1 MSRLSS
7 VSFAARL
14 AVLILALAV
23 IISPVFAQGSTGK
36 IDITVVDPDHSVV
49 KGAHLELVDLATNDV
64 RRAETLDVGTYSFI
78 NLPIGNYKLTIT
90 KEGFTTKVFTPVVV
104 DATKTTDLKISLALG
119 AVVQVVQV
127 EALASAMETTSS
139 AITSTIN
146 TTQIENL
153 PLGNRSLNSFAQLS
167 PGYTGTW
174 NGLPVVDEGNNIDG
188 VFGSPE
194 RMKFSGNAAPAV
206 QPRLEA
212 IEEMTIQTDQ
222 LNLNQGGGQ
231 SSMQINFITRRGTN
245 QFHGRLY
252 EDFRN
257 SDLNANTWSNDA
269 LGVKK
274 PHYELNDFGASVG
287 GPILHDKLFFFG
299 SYAQSVQPG
308 QVTRSASILSAG
320 AQAGNFAYTASSAPT
335 AAQLAAAPWLTCAGT
350 ACTANL
356 LQMAAANGL
365 PNTINGITASE
376 LTKINTGV
384 SGGTVATTTDPN
396 LNSVSWNT
404 PQTFTIYYPA
414 VRVDYNVSKKLR
426 INVAWNNTRTAE
438 TGYSTAFFPGSNFS
452 NTAADAAFNNY
463 TSALGIDYTFGPHLI
478 NQFRGGFLYNVNRF
492 SYDATKSLYSNA
504 PSINWNYGTSGLGGF
519 TTPVTSYYPS
529 FNFTDTLNYQHGGH
543 NFSFGGSWWRE
554 QDHYWNPPEGYD
566 TIGLSLSSTDPAVNA
581 FTTGATG
588 TLVNASSTNQGNA
601 ENLYAELVGRIG
613 SFSNGS
619 PQQFAFN
626 PKTSQYNNT
635 PGTIG
640 AYNLDEL
647 QSAWGLFFEDSWR
660 VRPSLTVNY
669 GLRWDFTGDDHDLGL
684 AYHNSD
690 PSSVFGPTSQSQL
703 FTPGALNGNNNPML
717 VARPHVYNSWN
728 VAPQPAVGIAWNPN
742 FQEGIV
748 GKVFGANQTVF
759 RAGFSLRDYTEP
771 AQFFWDNASDQG
783 AFFYQTFSLT
793 PSSSTGP
800 GFYTP
805 GALSLPNTL
814 PTTPVPSFAPFTYSL
829 TPATFQ
835 SSAAVSQFTF
845 IPGAPG
851 VAGINPN
858 IHQPYVQAWNIGIQR
873 SLGASRAIEIRYN
886 GNHAVRQW
894 LNMNINEVNTQ
905 NGFLTEFAQA
915 QNNLAINK
923 AHGTGAQVNSFANY
937 GFPGQVNLPIM
948 SAAFAGEATSTC
960 AGASKDFCNG
970 TYINDLNGGGAG
982 TLAQSL
988 SGANGNGSYFCNMVG
1003 AANFGPCVTNLGST
1017 AAGAGYPINFWQANP
1032 YATGNGNNADYY
1044 INDNGSSNY
1053 QALQVD
1059 FRQRNWRGLTFDANY
1074 TWSKTLGI
1082 STSGNYFGSQ
1092 TNAYTIRNMRL
1103 SYLPTAFD
1111 IRQVVHM
1118 NGTFDLPFG
1127 RGKQFLNR
1135 SGFVDRVVGGWNVG
1149 TVLTYQTGTP
1159 FQLSGTGSGGFRTYN
1174 NVADSGI
1181 NLNGVSV
1188 QQLQAAVGVYRVTA
1202 AQNGGNPVN
1211 FVDLINPQY
1220 LVAAKGGGANS
1231 SFLTPNTTAGVIG
1244 ATPILYGPHQFA
1256 DNIALTKNVAITERV
1271 HFTFQSEFIN
1281 AFNHPTFGL
1290 PNASIRSTS
1299 FGIGGI
1305 GGIASPRVIEF
1316 RANLT
1321 F

>member
-1 MSRLSS
+1 
-7 VSFAARL
+7 
-14 AVLILALAV
+14 LAV
-23 IISPVFAQGSTGK
+23 IVSPAFAQGSTGK
-36 IDITVVDPDHSVV
+36 VDITVVDPDHRVV
-49 KGAHLELVDLATNDV
+49 KGAHLELLDLATNDV
-64 RRAETLDVGTYSFI
+64 RRADTQDAGTYSFV
-78 NLPIGNYKLTIT
+78 NLSIGNYKLTIT
-90 KEGFTTKVFTPVVV
+90 KDGFITKVFTPVVV
-104 DATKTTDLKISLALG
+104 DATKTTDVQVSLALG
-119 AVVQVVQV
+119 AMVQVVQV
-127 EALASAMETTSS
+127 EALASAIETTSS

-146 TTQIENL
+146 TTQIEDL
-153 PLGNRSLNSFAQLS
+153 PLGNRSLTSFAQLS

-194 RMKFSGNAAPAV
+194 RMKFGGNAAPAV

-231 SSMQINFITRRGTN
+231 SSMQINYVTRRGTN
-245 QFHGRLY
+245 KFHGRLY

-269 LGVKK
+269 LGIRK
-274 PHYELNDFGASVG
+274 PHYELNDFGVSVG

-299 SYAQSVQPG
+299 SFAQSIQPG
-308 QVTRSASILSAG
+308 QVTRSASILTPA
-320 AQAGNFAYTASSAPT
+320 AQAGNFSYLGTDNTTHTVNVLSM
-335 AAQLAAAPWLTCAGT
+335 AGT
-350 ACTANL
+350 A
-356 LQMAAANGL
+356 GL
-365 PNTINGITASE
+365 PNAINGITATE
-376 LTKINTGV
+376 LTKINGGLT
-384 SGGTVATTTDPN
+384 GGTIASTTDPN
-396 LNSVSWNT
+396 LNTVNWNT

-426 INVAWNNTRTAE
+426 VSVAWNNTRTTE
-438 TGYSTAFFPGSNFS
+438 VGYNTAFFPGANFN
-452 NTAADAAFNNY
+452 NTAAGAFFNNY
-463 TSALGIDYTFGPHLI
+463 TAALGVDYTINSHLI
-478 NQFRGGFLYNVNRF
+478 NQFHGGFLYNVSKFANN
-492 SYDATKSLYSNA
+492 ATASLYSNE
-504 PSINWNYGTSGLGGF
+504 PSIAWNYGTSGLNNYP
-519 TTPVTSYYPS
+519 TPVTSYYPN

-566 TIGLSLSSTDPAVNA
+566 VLGLSLSSTDPAVNA
-581 FTTGATG
+581 FTIPSGGSAG
-588 TLVNASSTNQGNA
+588 TLPFGSSTNQANA

-613 SFSNGS
+613 SFATATPS
-619 PQQFAFN
+619 QYAYL
-626 PKTSQYNNT
+626 PKTGQYSN
-635 PGTIG
+635 TIG

-660 VRPSLTVNY
+660 VRPSLTINY
-669 GLRWDFTGDDHDLGL
+669 GLRWDFTGDNHDLGL
-684 AYHNSD
+684 AYHNAD
-690 PSSVFGPTSQSQL
+690 PSSVFGPTSQNQL

-728 VAPQPAVGIAWNPN
+728 VAPQPALGIAWNPN
-742 FQEGIV
+742 FQEGLLA
-748 GKVFGANQTVF
+748 KVFGADQTVF

-771 AQFFWDNASDQG
+771 TQFFWDNASDQG
-783 AFFYQTFSLT
+783 AFFYQTFSLV
-793 PSSSTGP
+793 PSSSTGA

-805 GALSLPNTL
+805 GSLSLPGTM
-814 PTTPVPSFAPFTYSL
+814 PTTPVPAFPPFTYSL

-835 SSAAVSQFTF
+835 STAAVSQFTF
-845 IPGAPG
+845 ISGAPG

-858 IHQPYVQAWNIGIQR
+858 IHQPYVQAWNVGIQR

-886 GNHAVRQW
+886 GNHAVHQW

-948 SAAFAGEATSTC
+948 SAAFTGESTSSC
-960 AGASKDFCNG
+960 AGAPRDFCNG

-982 TLAQSL
+982 NLAQSL

-1003 AANFGPCVTNLGST
+1003 AANFTPCSANLGST
-1017 AAGAGYPINFWQANP
+1017 APGAGYPINFWQANP

-1059 FRQRNWRGLTFDANY
+1059 FRQRNWRGMTFDANY
-1074 TWSKTLGI
+1074 TWSHTLGI

-1111 IRQVVHM
+1111 IRQVVHI
-1118 NGTFDLPFG
+1118 NGTWDLPFG
-1127 RGKQFLNR
+1127 QDKRFLNR
-1135 SGFVDRVVGGWNVG
+1135 HGFVDRVVGGWNAG

-1174 NVADSGI
+1174 NIADSGI
-1181 NLNGVSV
+1181 NLNGVTV
-1188 QQLQAAVGVYRVTA
+1188 AQLQAAVGVYRVTA

-1220 LVAAKGGGANS
+1220 LVAPKGGGANAG
-1231 SFLTPNTTAGVIG
+1231 FITPNLTAGVIG

-1256 DNIALTKNVAITERV
+1256 DNIALTKSVLITERV
-1271 HFTFQSEFIN
+1271 HFTFQGEFIN

-1290 PNASIRSTS
+1290 PTASIRSPS

>member
-14 AVLILALAV
+14 TVFILALAV
-23 IISPVFAQGSTGK
+23 IVSPVFAQGSTGK
-36 IDITVVDPDHSVV
+36 IDVTVVDPDHKIV
-49 KGAHLELVDLATNDV
+49 KTAHLELVDLATNDV
-64 RRAETLDVGTYSFI
+64 RRADTLDAGTYSFV
-78 NLPIGNYKLTIT
+78 NLPIGNYKLTVT
-90 KEGFTTKVFTPVVV
+90 KDGFTTKVFSPVVV
-104 DATKTTDLKISLALG
+104 DATKTTDLQVSLAVG

-127 EALASAMETTSS
+127 DALASAMETTSS

-146 TTQIENL
+146 TTQIEDL
-153 PLGNRSLNSFAQLS
+153 PLGNRSLTSFATLS
-167 PGYTGTW
+167 PGFNGTW
-174 NGLPVVDEGNNIDG
+174 NGLPVIDQGNNIDG

-194 RMKFSGNAAPAV
+194 RMKFSGNSSPAV

-231 SSMQINFITRRGTN
+231 SSMQINYVTRRGTN
-245 QFHGRLY
+245 KFHGRLY

-269 LGVKK
+269 LGIIK

-299 SYAQSVQPG
+299 SFAQSIQPG
-308 QVTRSASILSAG
+308 QVTRSANVLTPA
-320 AQAGNFAYTASSAPT
+320 AQAGNFSYVGTDGT
-335 AAQLAAAPWLTCAGT
+335 LRTVNVLGLAGT
-350 ACTANL
+350 A
-356 LQMAAANGL
+356 GL
-365 PNTINGITASE
+365 PNTINGITSSE

-384 SGGTVATTTDPN
+384 TGGAIATTSDPN
-396 LNSVSWNT
+396 IDTVNWNT

-426 INVAWNNTRTAE
+426 VSVAWNNTRTAE
-438 TGYSTAFFPGSNFS
+438 TGYFTALFPGSNFS
-452 NTAADAAFNNY
+452 NTSADAAFNNY
-463 TSALGIDYTFGPHLI
+463 TAALGIDYTFNAHLI
-478 NQFRGGFLYNVNRF
+478 NQFHGGFLYNVNRF
-492 SYDATKSLYSNA
+492 SNNADDALYSNA

-519 TTPVTSYYPS
+519 TTPVTSYYPN
-529 FNFTDTLNYQHGGH
+529 FNFTDTMNYQHGAH

-581 FTTGATG
+581 FTIGSGG
-588 TLVNASSTNQGNA
+588 TIPLGSSTNQANA
-601 ENLYAELVGRIG
+601 ENLYAELVGRVG

-619 PQQFAFN
+619 PQQYAFN
-626 PKTSQYNNT
+626 PKTGAYNNT

-647 QSAWGLFFEDSWR
+647 QGAWGLFFEDSWR
-660 VRPSLTVNY
+660 VRPTLTVNY

-684 AYHNSD
+684 AYHNAD
-690 PSSVFGPTSQSQL
+690 PASVFGPTSVNNL
-703 FTPGALNGNNNPML
+703 FIPGALGGDNNPLL

-728 VAPQPAVGIAWNPN
+728 VAPQPALGIAWNPN
-742 FQEGIV
+742 FQEGFLA
-748 GKVFGANQTVF
+748 KAFGANQTVF
-759 RAGFSLRDYTEP
+759 RAGFSLRNFTEP

-783 AFFYQTFSLT
+783 AFFYQTFSLA

-805 GALSLPNTL
+805 GGITLPNTL

-835 SSAAVSQFTF
+835 QTAPVSQFTF
-845 IPGAPG
+845 ISGAPG

-858 IHQPYVQAWNIGIQR
+858 ISQPYVQAWNVGIQR
-873 SLGASRAIEIRYN
+873 SLGSSRAIEIRYN
-886 GNHAVRQW
+886 GNHSVHQW

-915 QNNLAINK
+915 QANLAINK
-923 AHGTGAQVNSFANY
+923 THGTGAQVNSFANY
-937 GFPGQVNLPIM
+937 GFPGQANLPIM
-948 SAAFAGEATSTC
+948 SAAFAGEATSSC
-960 AGASKDFCNG
+960 AGAPKDFCNG

-982 TLAQSL
+982 TLAQTL

-1003 AANFGPCVTNLGST
+1003 AANFTPCSANLGST

-1032 YATGNGNNADYY
+1032 YATGNSNNADYY
-1044 INDNGSSNY
+1044 INSNGSSNY
-1053 QALQVD
+1053 QALQID
-1059 FRQRNWRGLTFDANY
+1059 FRQRSWRGLTFDANY

-1092 TNAYTIRNMRL
+1092 TNAYTIRDMQL

-1118 NGTFDLPFG
+1118 NGTWDLPFG

-1135 SGFVDRVVGGWNVG
+1135 TGVVDRIVGGWNVG

-1174 NVADSGI
+1174 NVADSGV
-1181 NLNGVSV
+1181 NLNGISV

-1202 AQNGGNPVN
+1202 AQNGGNAVN
-1211 FVDLINPQY
+1211 FVDLINPQF
-1220 LVAAKGGGANS
+1220 LVAAKGGGANAAY
-1231 SFLTPNTTAGVIG
+1231 LTPNTTAGIIG

-1256 DNIALTKNVAITERV
+1256 DNIAVTKSVQITERV

-1290 PNASIRSTS
+1290 PTASIRSTS

-1305 GGIASPRVIEF
+1305 GGIATPRVIEF

>member
-1 MSRLSS
+1 
-7 VSFAARL
+7 
-14 AVLILALAV
+14 LAV
-23 IISPVFAQGSTGK
+23 IVSPAFAQGSTGK
-36 IDITVVDPDHSVV
+36 VDITVVDPDHRIV

-64 RRAETLDVGTYSFI
+64 RRADTQDAGTYSFV
-78 NLPIGNYKLTIT
+78 NLSIGNYKLTIT
-90 KEGFTTKVFTPVVV
+90 KDGFITKVFTPVVV
-104 DATKTTDLKISLALG
+104 DATKTTDVQVSLALG
-119 AVVQVVQV
+119 AMVQVVQV
-127 EALASAMETTSS
+127 EALASAIETTSS

-146 TTQIENL
+146 TKQIEDL
-153 PLGNRSLNSFAQLS
+153 PLGNRSLTSFAQLS

-231 SSMQINFITRRGTN
+231 SSMQINYVTRRGTN
-245 QFHGRLY
+245 KFHGRLY

-269 LGVKK
+269 LGIRK
-274 PHYELNDFGASVG
+274 PHYELNDFGVSVG

-299 SYAQSVQPG
+299 SFAQSIQPG
-308 QVTRSASILSAG
+308 QVTRSASILTPA
-320 AQAGNFAYTASSAPT
+320 AQAGNFSYLGTDNTTHTVNVLSM
-335 AAQLAAAPWLTCAGT
+335 AGT
-350 ACTANL
+350 A
-356 LQMAAANGL
+356 GF
-365 PNTINGITASE
+365 PNAINGITATE
-376 LTKINTGV
+376 LTKINGGLT
-384 SGGTVATTTDPN
+384 GGTIATTSDPN
-396 LNSVSWNT
+396 LNTVNWNT

-426 INVAWNNTRTAE
+426 VSVAWNNTRTTE
-438 TGYSTAFFPGSNFS
+438 VGYNTAFFPGANFN
-452 NTAADAAFNNY
+452 NTAAGAFFNNY
-463 TSALGIDYTFGPHLI
+463 TAALGVDYTINSHLI
-478 NQFRGGFLYNVNRF
+478 NQFHGGFLYNVSKFANN
-492 SYDATKSLYSNA
+492 ATASLYSNE
-504 PSINWNYGTSGLGGF
+504 PSIAWNYGTSGLNNYP
-519 TTPVTSYYPS
+519 TPVTSYYPN

-566 TIGLSLSSTDPAVNA
+566 VLGLSLSSTDPAVNA
-581 FTTGATG
+581 FTIGSAG
-588 TLVNASSTNQGNA
+588 SLPFGSSTNQANA

-613 SFSNGS
+613 SFATATPS
-619 PQQFAFN
+619 QYAYL
-626 PKTSQYNNT
+626 PKTGQYSN
-635 PGTIG
+635 TIG

-660 VRPSLTVNY
+660 VRPSLTINY
-669 GLRWDFTGDDHDLGL
+669 GLRWDFTGDNHDLGL
-684 AYHNSD
+684 AYHNAD
-690 PSSVFGPTSQSQL
+690 PSSVFGPTSQNQL

-728 VAPQPAVGIAWNPN
+728 VAPQPALGIAWNPN
-742 FQEGIV
+742 FQEGLLA
-748 GKVFGANQTVF
+748 KVFGADQTVF

-771 AQFFWDNASDQG
+771 TQFFWDNASDQG
-783 AFFYQTFSLT
+783 AFFYQTFSLV
-793 PSSSTGP
+793 PSSSTGA

-805 GALSLPNTL
+805 GSLSLPGTM
-814 PTTPVPSFAPFTYSL
+814 PTTPVPAFPPFTYSL

-835 SSAAVSQFTF
+835 STAAVSQFTF
-845 IPGAPG
+845 ISGAPG

-858 IHQPYVQAWNIGIQR
+858 IHQPYVQAWNVGIQR

-886 GNHAVRQW
+886 GNHAVHQW

-948 SAAFAGEATSTC
+948 SAAFTGESTGSC
-960 AGASKDFCNG
+960 AGAPRDFCNG
-970 TYINDLNGGGAG
+970 TYVNDLNGGGAG
-982 TLAQSL
+982 NLAQSL

-1003 AANFGPCVTNLGST
+1003 AANFTPCSANLGST

-1059 FRQRNWRGLTFDANY
+1059 FRQRNWRGMTFDANY
-1074 TWSKTLGI
+1074 TWSHTLGI

-1111 IRQVVHM
+1111 IRQVVHI
-1118 NGTFDLPFG
+1118 NGTWDLPFG
-1127 RGKQFLNR
+1127 QGKRFLDR
-1135 SGFVDRVVGGWNVG
+1135 HGVVDRVVGGWNAG
-1149 TVLTYQTGTP
+1149 TVLTYQTGLP

-1181 NLNGVSV
+1181 NLNGVTV
-1188 QQLQAAVGVYRVTA
+1188 AQLQAAVGVYPVTA
-1202 AQNGGNPVN
+1202 AQNGGNPSTI
-1211 FVDLINPQY
+1211 VDIINPKY
-1220 LVAAKGGGANS
+1220 LVAPKGGGANAA
-1231 SFLTPNTTAGVIG
+1231 FITPNLTPGVIG
-1244 ATPILYGPHQFA
+1244 ATPILYGPRQFA
-1256 DNIALTKNVAITERV
+1256 DNIALTKSVLITERV
-1271 HFTFQSEFIN
+1271 HFTFQGEFIN

-1290 PNASIRSTS
+1290 PNASIRSPS